1 MTGETNLRQLIKG
14 MTPKLNQGNFVF
26 CTIKDFSNISRA
38 DTLCEFKEREGI
50 TIVIEQRKADALNLN
65 YDFIASW
72 ITLMIH
78 SSLDAIGLTAVFSN
92 ELAKHEISCNV
103 IAGYYHDH
111 IFVDKK
117 DENKA
122 INVLNALSKNYI

>member
-38 DTLCEFKEREGI
+38 DTLCEFKEPEGI

-78 SSLDAIGLTAVFSN
+78 SSLDAVGLTAVFSN
-92 ELAKHEISCNV
+92 ELAKHDISCNV

-117 DENKA
+117 YENKA
-122 INVLNALSKNYI
+122 INVLKTLSKNYI